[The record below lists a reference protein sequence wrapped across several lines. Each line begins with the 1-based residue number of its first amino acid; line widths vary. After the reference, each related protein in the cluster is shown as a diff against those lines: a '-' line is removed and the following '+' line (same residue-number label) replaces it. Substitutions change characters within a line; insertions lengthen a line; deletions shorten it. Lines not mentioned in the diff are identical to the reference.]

1 MLLEALFINCLNKE
15 VTMTDLIN
23 LNNFLN
29 NAIGFE
35 SFFERFN
42 RLPEINSGFPHYNI
56 KKAGEDKYV
65 LEMALAGYKK
75 GDIDVTV
82 NDGVLTVKGKSSEEK
97 EDFVHRGIARRA
109 FMKQLQLSE
118 YVECKGAKLEDGILK
133 VELNYDP
140 PEDKKPKKITIK

>member
-1 MLLEALFINCLNKE
+1 
-15 VTMTDLIN
+15 
-23 LNNFLN
+23 
-29 NAIGFE
+29 
-35 SFFERFN
+35 
-42 RLPEINSGFPHYNI
+42 LPEINSGFPHYNI

-82 NDGVLTVKGKSSEEK
+82 DDGVLTVKGKSSEEK